1 MDARFSDK
9 PAINTHTALTG
20 VALHVY
26 VRSGLFILFQMIG
39 NVLKILFLLYT
50 LISSIESTGQGTL
63 IKKPQKTVKWVCF
76 ACFFFLHVSLLYKL
90 KICVT

>member
-9 PAINTHTALTG
+9 PAINTQTALTV

-39 NVLKILFLLYT
+39 NVLKIQFLLYT
-50 LISSIESTGQGTL
+50 LISSTEVTGQGTL
-63 IKKPQKTVKWVCF
+63 IKKPKKNYEMGLF
-76 ACFFFLHVSLLYKL
+76 CFFCTCIPL
-90 KICVT
+90 I

>member
-9 PAINTHTALTG
+9 PAINTQTALTV

-26 VRSGLFILFQMIG
+26 LRSGLFILFQMIG

-63 IKKPQKTVKWVCF
+63 IKKPKKNCEMRLF
-76 ACFFFLHVSLLYKL
+76 CCIPL
-90 KICVT
+90 I